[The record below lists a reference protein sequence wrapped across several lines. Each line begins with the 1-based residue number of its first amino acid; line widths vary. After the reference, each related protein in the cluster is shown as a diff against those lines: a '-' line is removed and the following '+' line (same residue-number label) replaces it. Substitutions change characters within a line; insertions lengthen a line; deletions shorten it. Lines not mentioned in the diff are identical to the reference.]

1 MSQIDNLFARDG
13 FYWWV
18 GVVEDRKDPLKLGR
32 CRVRVLGYHI
42 ENKRELPTQDLPWA
56 MPMQPITSA
65 ANSGKGQ
72 TPLGPLEG
80 TWVVGFFADG
90 ADCQQPIMMGTMG
103 GIPETSVACASQ
115 NSNETNSA
123 NSQKD
128 GAGNIIYDENGNAA
142 PVTPSN
148 TSPSSTASNSITKT
162 LPPLSQD
169 EIQSLMNTIA
179 LRESSSVAGGVQNY
193 STINTSGY
201 VGKYQFGAAAL
212 ITNGYLKP
220 PLDPKAKI
228 TNSMLNDSRNWT
240 GKGDVN
246 SLDDFINNKNNVQ
259 ETAMFENINFN
270 YGQLQAKGAI
280 DAAGSSKEQV
290 AGYLAAAHI
299 AGAGGANQLRLGKDY
314 ADNLGTRTSEYYAL
328 GSQSQGGTGTVPVAA
343 SNRSTQVASLNSGL
357 NLIRTAFGALNNP
370 KLGQPDGYADPN
382 GVYPT
387 CPYTDRQDTNK
398 LATNNDDLK
407 TTPKPAKDNARIDNV
422 ETANNASGSWAE
434 PPSAYAA
441 KYPYNHVKETESG
454 HVVEF
459 DDTPNAERI
468 HVYHKSGTYVEIDRE
483 GTVSYKVLGENYNIY
498 GRNNRVYTQGN
509 MDVTVDG
516 AKTLLVKNT
525 LDVEVVGKTTINLKD
540 DADIN
545 VSKDLRIKAQ
555 NIYMEAQQDINITAG
570 NYENHKVGGDLNY
583 RVTGDEQHRVTGDL
597 DMDAQDINLNSGT
610 ANPYT
615 AITTELDD
623 GVQSNLTAQGFE
635 ATGLNP
641 LPTDIANVENSYGK
655 GLSGFLGGFS
665 GGGLGLLGNALGNT
679 AIANAVSGF
688 SLAGNVLGS
697 GALQST
703 LGGLGGGGIG
713 SLLKIGGVDGLN
725 SVLSTAGLSQSFTD
739 IIGNAAANPAINN
752 AITGFSTPLDAI
764 GGLGNLNSYIDT
776 NGLGGLNS
784 VLTQY
789 GLPSAERLVADAG
802 IDLNSLIYRAI
813 SPGQL
818 GILNSIKSSDLIDQ
832 NALAAGDAL
841 IADFYKNGVANIDT
855 TLSAEING
863 AAVDATEF
871 IGWTDFPAGTQLSKY
886 YTLGD
891 LSSRVA
897 DTNAQFDIQDQGD
910 LTRYD
915 IISNMKALAANTL
928 DPITERYPNVIISD
942 GFKPANQYLLTLDE
956 NNAYKDLIDTIKAN
970 ATTADA
976 VIVQTQLDTLTPYQK
991 GQAVN
996 LQFKGV
1002 SASEYYTIAQ
1012 WIKNN
1017 VAYDQL
1023 RLEYTTLGSKE
1034 PWIGISYNSVGNR
1047 LIDNFDKIVTTMN
1060 GQVVANYLADL
1071 TS

>member
-1 MSQIDNLFARDG
+1 MSSIDNLFARDG

-18 GVVEDRKDPLKLGR
+18 GVVENRKDPLKLGR
-32 CRVRVLGYHI
+32 CQVRILGYHI
-42 ENKRELPTQDLPWA
+42 DNKRELPTEDLPWA

-80 TWVVGFFADG
+80 TWVIGFFADG
-90 ADCQQPIMMGTMG
+90 SDCQQPIMMGTMG
-103 GIPETSVACASQ
+103 GIPEPSVACGNQQS
-115 NSNETNSA
+115 NSDNSA
-123 NSQKD
+123 NAQRDSNGD
-128 GAGNIIYDENGNAA
+128 IIYDTDGNSQ
-142 PVTPSN
+142 PVLPADA
-148 TSPSSTASNSITKT
+148 SPEATVSNSITST
-162 LPPLSQD
+162 LPPLSQA
-169 EIQSLMNTIA
+169 EIQKLMDDIA
-179 LRESSSVAGGVQNY
+179 YRESSSIAGGVQNY
-193 STINTSGY
+193 STINSSGY

-220 PLDPKAKI
+220 VLDPNTKI
-228 TNSMLNDSRNWT
+228 SNALLNDSRNWT

-246 SLDDFINNKNNVQ
+246 NLNEFLANKNNVQ
-259 ETAMFENINFN
+259 ESVMFENINFN
-270 YGQLQAKGAI
+270 YNQLKTLGAL
-280 DAAGSSKEQV
+280 DASTGNNYET

-299 AGAGGANQLRLGKDY
+299 AGAGGANQLRLGKDT
-314 ADNLGTRTSEYYAL
+314 ADNLGTRASDYYAL
-328 GSQSQGGTGTVPVAA
+328 GSQSIGGTGTKPIAA
-343 SNRSTQVASLNSGL
+343 ANRSSTNSALNSGL
-357 NLIRTAFGALNNP
+357 QLIKTAFGALNNP
-370 KLGQPDGYADPN
+370 KLGQPDAYADPN

-387 CPYTDRQDTNK
+387 CPYTQRQDTNK

-407 TTPKPAKDNARIDNV
+407 TTPKPEKDSTRI
-422 ETANNASGSWAE
+422 EGIATANNADGSWNE
-434 PPSAYAA
+434 PPSAFAA

-468 HVYHKSGTYVEIDRE
+468 HIYHRTGTYVEIDRE
-483 GTVSYKVLGENYNIY
+483 GSVSYKVKGENYNIY

-509 MDVTVDG
+509 YDVTVDG

-570 NYENHKVGGDLNY
+570 NYENHKVGGDLNF
-583 RVTGDEQHRVTGDL
+583 RVTGDEQHRASGSI

-610 ANPYT
+610 ANPFT
-615 AITTELDD
+615 ATTTAL
-623 GVQSNLTAQGFE
+623 SNGDLGNVTAQGFA

-641 LPTDIANVENSYGK
+641 LPTDIANPGNSYGK
-655 GLSGFLGGFS
+655 GFSGLLGGFS
-665 GGGLGLLGNALGNT
+665 GGGLGLLGNALSNP

-688 SLAGNVLGS
+688 SQAGNLLGS

-725 SVLSTAGLSQSFTD
+725 SVLGSAGLSQSFTD
-739 IIGNAAANPAINN
+739 IIANAAANPAINN
-752 AITGFSTPLDAI
+752 AIAGFSTALDAV

-789 GLPSAERLVADAG
+789 GLPNAEKLVAEAG
-802 IDLNSLIYRAI
+802 LDLNSLISRSV
-813 SPGQL
+813 SPAQL
-818 GILNSIKSSDLIDQ
+818 GILNALKSSTLIDQ
-832 NALAAGDAL
+832 QALAAGEAL
-841 IADFYKNGVANIDT
+841 IVDFYKNGVANIDT
-855 TLSAEING
+855 ALPAQVLG
-863 AAVDATEF
+863 AAVDASEF
-871 IGWTDFPAGTQLSKY
+871 AGWTDFPAVAQLSKY

-891 LSSRVA
+891 LSSKVL

-915 IISNMKALAANTL
+915 IIGNMKALAANTL
-928 DPITERYPNVIISD
+928 DAIREQYPNVVISD
-942 GFKPANQYLLTLDE
+942 GFKPSNSYLATLDE
-956 NNAYKDLIDTIKAN
+956 NNAYKDLIKTIQSN
-970 ATTADA
+970 ATDPTE
-976 VIVQTQLDTLTPYQK
+976 VQTQIDTLTPYQS

-996 LQFKGV
+996 LHFTGASV
-1002 SASEYYTIAQ
+1002 SDYFSIAQ

-1017 VAYDQL
+1017 VPYDQL
-1023 RLEYTTLGSKE
+1023 RLEYTTFGSQE
-1034 PWIGISYNSVGNR
+1034 PWIGISYNALSNRSV
-1047 LIDNFDKIVTTMN
+1047 DYYDKVVTCMN